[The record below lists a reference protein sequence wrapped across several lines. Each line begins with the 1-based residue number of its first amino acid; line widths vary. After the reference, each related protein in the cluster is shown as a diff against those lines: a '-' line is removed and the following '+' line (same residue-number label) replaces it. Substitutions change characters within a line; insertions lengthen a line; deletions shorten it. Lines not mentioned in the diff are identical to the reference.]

1 MNWKSSQFEE
11 TPLFIACQNGRLE
24 IVEYMLASQRELN
37 ILSTN
42 SKGISPLEIAK
53 INSKLQETLDHEK
66 NEFEIKQRQNYCLS
80 IYNLLQEYQ
89 VNPKEMKK
97 RLRKDINLNGTFLTT
112 SFQKKKKKKKKKKKN
127 RN

>member
-42 SKGISPLEIAK
+42 YQGTSPLEIAK
-53 INSKLQETLDHEK
+53 INSAFEETLDHESEG
-66 NEFEIKQRQNYCLS
+66 NEKDIKQAKCLS
-80 IYNLLQEYQ
+80 IHKLLEEYQ
-89 VNPKEMKK
+89 LDPNEVQKQ
-97 RLRKDINLNGTFLTT
+97 LRKKLNFKETNL
-112 SFQKKKKKKKKKKKN
+112 
-127 RN
+127 